1 MPFIDITGPILSNT
15 VCCGNELVAKDCTV
29 TLPAIE
35 FTAVE
40 INTGGTIEI
49 PVPQLINAMDLSIT
63 KIGADSKLA
72 RMSKADPV
80 DIEVRWV
87 QLVTDPT
94 NGTTRNVGCKAFLH
108 CLPKGIP
115 EIGVT
120 PGEVSENELTYS
132 VTAYRL
138 VVNGQEQW
146 AIDKFANV
154 LRIDGIDYFE
164 DIQWML

>member
-1 MPFIDITGPILSNT
+1 MPFVNITGPILSNT
-15 VCCGNELVAKDCTV
+15 VYHGGELVAKDCAV
-29 TLPAIE
+29 TLPNVE
-35 FTAVE
+35 FMLAE
-40 INTGGTIEI
+40 IQAGGTIEI
-49 PVPQLINAMDLSIT
+49 PVPQIINAMDLTIT

-80 DIEVRWV
+80 DLEIRWV
-87 QLVTDPT
+87 HLETDPT
-94 NGTTRNVGCKAFLH
+94 NGSTRNIGCKAFLH

-115 EIGVT
+115 EISLT
-120 PGEVSENELTYS
+120 PGEVSENEVTYS
-132 VTAYRL
+132 VTGYRM
-138 VVNGQEQW
+138 VVAGQEAW